1 MADRLVRFNAK
12 IMSKHSP
19 LLLILKSSSKRVL
32 NFLKTFKV
40 SGNNRRSEGHGSK
53 PVPEKQ
59 HEIHILGDNCYIF
72 SKATKGVRLLGK
84 AEECRA
90 RKGDSWSNF

>member
-1 MADRLVRFNAK
+1 MQVA
-12 IMSKHSP
+12 
-19 LLLILKSSSKRVL
+19 
-32 NFLKTFKV
+32 
-40 SGNNRRSEGHGSK
+40 GNNRRSGQVRPGEKAVGGNSD
-53 PVPEKQ
+53 VGKQ

-90 RKGDSWSNF
+90 RKGPPWSNWG

>member
-1 MADRLVRFNAK
+1 
-12 IMSKHSP
+12 MSFSTI
-19 LLLILKSSSKRVL
+19 LLELQVA
-32 NFLKTFKV
+32 
-40 SGNNRRSEGHGSK
+40 GNNRRSGESK
-53 PVPEKQ
+53 PGKTVNGISGAGKQ

-90 RKGDSWSNF
+90 RKGPPWSNLG